1 MENRKVIGRD
11 ENGELL
17 RELSTRE
24 KAGIFGAM
32 ITGNLLLCIIVLI
45 LLLPRCCPAI
55 TPDQIDRLIPA
66 LIQVESGGEY
76 RAVGDH
82 GKAVGVLQIWP
93 VMVQD
98 VNRIAGTRYTLSDR
112 LNPAKSVEMARIYF
126 RHYGKS
132 WAIEQAARH
141 WNSGPGSTAGTDKYW
156 NKVRKELK

>member
-1 MENRKVIGRD
+1 MNKT
-11 ENGELL
+11 LL
-17 RELSTRE
+17 IVALSVE
-24 KAGIFGAM
+24 
-32 ITGNLLLCIIVLI
+32 VLV
-45 LLLPRCCPAI
+45 PSCAPAI
-55 TPDQIDRLIPA
+55 TPAELDRLIPA

-76 RAVGDH
+76 GAIGDG
-82 GKAVGVLQIWP
+82 GKAVGCLQIWP

-98 VNRIAGTRYTLSDR
+98 VNRIAGTHYTLADR

-132 WAIEQAARH
+132 WTVEQAARH

>member
-1 MENRKVIGRD
+1 MEKRKAIGRD
-11 ENGELL
+11 ENGELM
-17 RELSTRE
+17 RELSLRE
-24 KAGIFGAM
+24 KVGVFGAI

-45 LLLPRCCPAI
+45 LLLPRYCPAV
-55 TPDQIDRLIPA
+55 TSAELDRLIPA

-76 RAVGDH
+76 RAVGDR

-98 VNRIAGTRYTLSDR
+98 VNRIAGTRYTLADR
-112 LNPAKSVEMARIYF
+112 LNPSKSVEMARIYF

-132 WAIEQAARH
+132 WTVEQAARH

-156 NKVRKELK
+156 IKVRKELK